1 MKYAIIK
8 RGTDAIRDEI
18 SRELIFELA
27 NHGCTESTMSDDI
40 KFILNLTTFEAA
52 VPVHRREKNEF
63 VVSMATL
70 NYKPAD
76 LRFLCYNTLIQTLAN
91 LVICIIPKE
100 KDISEIYCI
109 TPEVGFYHFPY
120 NAKDLL
126 ENIWPII
133 GSHFMIDNT
142 ITNNL
147 PDKYKD
153 TGVTEQLKHFGK
165 ELDLL
170 GVLPTPFKL
179 ETVLDPENVKH
190 VYELFNIRGLSYGN
204 LSMREDVPEVGENTF
219 WMTARGV
226 DKANLKGVGEDIML
240 VTGYDL
246 DNQKVLV
253 SLPAEHNPLI
263 RVSVDA
269 IEHALIYEAFPS
281 VGAIVHVHA
290 WYKDDIPATRQN
302 YPCGTIELAREVV
315 DRFRLTNYPE
325 RAVIGLKNHGLT
337 ITGNNLQEI
346 FDRIEGKLLKE
357 VPMMA

>member
-8 RGTDAIRDEI
+8 RGNDAIRDEI
-18 SRELIFELA
+18 FRELIVELA
-27 NHGCTESTMSDDI
+27 NHGCIESTMSDDI
-40 KFILNLTTFEAA
+40 KFILNLTTFEDA

-63 VVSMATL
+63 VVSVATL
-70 NYKPAD
+70 INKPAD

-91 LVICIIPKE
+91 LVICILPNE
-100 KDISEIYCI
+100 KDIPEIYCI

-126 ENIWPII
+126 KNIWPII

-142 ITNNL
+142 IATNL

-153 TGVTEQLKHFGK
+153 TGVTDQLKHFGK
-165 ELDLL
+165 ELDSL

-179 ETVLDPENVKH
+179 ETVLDPENIKH

-204 LSMREDVPEVGENTF
+204 LSMREDVPEVGNNTF

-246 DNQKVLV
+246 DDQKVLV
-253 SLPAEHNPLI
+253 SLPTEHNPLI

-269 IEHALIYEAFPS
+269 IEHALIYEAFPA

-290 WYKDDIPATRQN
+290 WYKEDIPATRQN

-315 DRFRLTNYPE
+315 DRFRLTNHPE

-337 ITGNNLQEI
+337 ITGKNLQEI
-346 FDRIEGKLLKE
+346 FNRIDGKLLKE